1 MFDIGL
7 MTEIREYIPFTDA
20 IAHEK
25 RTQYTYYLGQYENV
39 TFPEKMDAVADP
51 IHHTES
57 GNITQ
62 ACFKFEN
69 QIYRITYDANAD
81 DGGYVYSVQVFSYE
95 KLTHE
100 EIVNK
105 FVALTG
111 ANKWVRPQREG
122 STRLDV
128 LDIKPI
134 IGLCTE
140 RKDLRV
146 RRLNFDFYNPGTEQA
161 FDNLCK
167 EIPKGGIHILHGPP
181 GTGKTS
187 FITALAEELDDDVR
201 FVYPKIDPAVDLEA
215 IVSYLKDKYNRHVCL
230 IVENGEEIFDKAT
243 QAMLNVGDGI
253 LSLLGKY
260 NVSILI
266 TSNREGDDIIS
277 NIHEAMS
284 RKGRMRSFVN
294 LPFYTEDKA
303 HELLFKHELPEL
315 PVSLADLYAM
325 LEEKEESAA
334 IIPLPAKNDEIV
346 EEDDFGLAA

>member
-1 MFDIGL
+1 MFDINL
-7 MTEIREYIPFTDA
+7 MTEIRDFLPFTDA
-20 IAHEK
+20 IAHTEK
-25 RTQYTYYLGQYENV
+25 TPYSYWIGQYENV
-39 TFPEKMDAVADP
+39 TFPEKMDVVADP
-51 IHHTES
+51 ISYNSDGDITSACFRHETEIYRLSYDTES
-57 GNITQ
+57 ESG
-62 ACFKFEN
+62 C
-69 QIYRITYDANAD
+69 
-81 DGGYVYSVQVFSYE
+81 VYGVKILSLVQQTF
-95 KLTHE
+95 E
-100 EIVNK
+100 EITNK

-111 ANKWVRPQREG
+111 ANKYVRPQRQG

-128 LDIKPI
+128 LDLKPM

-146 RRLNFDFYNPGTEQA
+146 RSLNFDFYNEGTEEA
-161 FDNLCK
+161 FKGLCR
-167 EIPKGGIHILHGPP
+167 EIPKGGIHVLHGPP

-187 FITALAEELDDDVR
+187 FITALAQELDNGVR
-201 FVYPKIDPAVDLEA
+201 FVYPKIDPSIDLEA
-215 IVSYLKDKYNRHVCL
+215 IVSYLKDAYRSHVCL

-266 TSNREGDDIIS
+266 TSNREGDDIID

-303 HELLFKHELPEL
+303 HDLLFKYELPEL

-325 LEEKEESAA
+325 LEEKDS
-334 IIPLPAKNDEIV
+334 PVLDSPAPVKSDTVTIEWDDE
-346 EEDDFGLAA
+346 DY